1 MTAVRA
7 ESEVVT
13 SNNVVNNNSH
23 FSDRQ
28 ALLDALAE
36 AGFVRLGAELRAAID
51 QAADEFEPRLQAT
64 ASAYVRFATRD
75 GALLELMFAGKHR
88 QPSDAVQTVPWCR
101 GSPRSSAA
109 ASSTPRSRTNWWPT
123 RSPSSAGTH
132 PAPPRSGVGARC
144 RDRGQVGEILRGRRR
159 AKETSA
165 NEAEERPQVVHE
177 HARAASRASRCPAAR
192 LASGRSPDGRRSRS
206 TPRTSRRSTRTARP
220 VSRAGRSRASAA
232 ASTVAWSSRCPS
244 GGASRSRPAPP
255 ARRRSAPRLH

>member
-101 GSPRSSAA
+101 GSPRQ
-109 ASSTPRSRTNWWPT
+109 RRH
-123 RSPSSAGTH
+123 R
-132 PAPPRSGVGARC
+132 
-144 RDRGQVGEILRGRRR
+144 RRR
-159 AKETSA
+159 A
-165 NEAEERPQVVHE
+165 V
-177 HARAASRASRCPAAR
+177 
-192 LASGRSPDGRRSRS
+192 GRTGGRRDRPVPPGPTRRRRGQASERGVATAVKSVKSCAVGAAPRKRQRTRRKNARRSSTS
-206 TPRTSRRSTRTARP
+206 TPGQP
-220 VSRAGRSRASAA
+220 VEHHVVQQLVSRQDVLRMAVAVGPRPELLDDPRALPGR
-232 ASTVAWSSRCPS
+232 
-244 GGASRSRPAPP
+244 
-255 ARRRSAPRLH
+255 